1 VAARI
6 SLAESAVSDLENVR
20 SWHVSQSAP
29 EIGERLVREIVDS
42 LAQLARFP
50 ESGRV
55 VPEFGQPS
63 LRELIRSPFRI
74 VYRLDGDRV
83 RVVRVWR
90 SDRALELAGAHND
103 GPRLDLPGHSARAG
117 AVSQKRPIRA
127 GERPPATDVAFGD
140 RLGLRPKAMA
150 GAGAAS

>member
-90 SDRALELAGAHND
+90 SDRLMTGDAEL
-103 GPRLDLPGHSARAG
+103 
-117 AVSQKRPIRA
+117 VK
-127 GERPPATDVAFGD
+127 
-140 RLGLRPKAMA
+140 
-150 GAGAAS
+150 